1 MIYNNHMENMIKNIK
16 VTSLNYKLR
25 AVKKAV
31 INNLATLFSIQI
43 AFEGK
48 DRQSQEKR
56 FNTTS
61 SKQAHRAYLLFY
73 PLLNSSKNKDVIFE
87 TMMNSDIIS
96 IPLANNFVE
105 LIYSQNNWYKGLD
118 EKEDIVSYLDS
129 LSKLL
134 RLNSWIVSI
143 IDDIYEYGVSYFL
156 DAYND
161 DTDFIKITE
170 LKEKNIKTLST
181 QVAELLIPRRD
192 DSDENLKLKQD
203 IVKTLH
209 NLIK

>member
-1 MIYNNHMENMIKNIK
+1 
-16 VTSLNYKLR
+16 
-25 AVKKAV
+25 
-31 INNLATLFSIQI
+31 
-43 AFEGK
+43 
-48 DRQSQEKR
+48 
-56 FNTTS
+56 
-61 SKQAHRAYLLFY
+61 
-73 PLLNSSKNKDVIFE
+73 LLNSSKNKDVIFE